1 MFKREEEQL
10 NHLKQDYENIP
21 VSLDSLDK
29 AIMAGFNRAKAEE
42 RKPTRK
48 KKGFYSLL
56 AVALLLLGLFSTIRV
71 SPAFASYISGIPGM
85 EKIVELIRDDK
96 GRMAAVEH
104 QYFQEIGVSDEN
116 GSLQVT
122 IDGAISDEMGIV
134 LFYTLESDKKIKEI
148 MIDKVNI
155 KAQNGI
161 PLDEAS
167 ISYGKPHYSDE
178 GKHSFSGTIEYFFEA
193 PLTAKEYVVDL
204 EVKGEQFSLPFTLNE
219 FKAKKEY
226 PVNQT
231 LELEGEKINI
241 EKVTIY
247 PLRAAVHL
255 KMDPNNKKQILHLD
269 DLRLVDENNEV
280 WGKISNGITQSG
292 DKDSEQEIYLQSN
305 YFKEPKELY
314 LVLNNAQAIEKD
326 NATVIVDTE
335 KLEIL
340 KQPAGNNL
348 ENVRKENGELVFDL
362 RTKKEF
368 NYFIFSKVIDAQGK
382 ELDLSTTSMS
392 AFYEKGVSR
401 IGMDL
406 PAITSSQNPIT
417 IELAFYPQ
425 WIKGK
430 EKIKVK

>member
-10 NHLKQDYENIP
+10 HHLKQDLENTP

-29 AIMAGFNRAKAEE
+29 AITAGFNRAKTEE
-42 RKPTRK
+42 KKRTRK
-48 KKGFYSLL
+48 KKGFYSFL
-56 AVALLLLGLFSTIRV
+56 AAALLLIGFFSTIRV

-104 QYFQEIGVSDEN
+104 EYYQEIGVSDKK

-134 LFYTLESDKKIKEI
+134 LFYTLESDKKIKDI
-148 MIDKVNI
+148 RIDKVNL
-155 KAQNGI
+155 KAKNGT

-167 ISYGKPHYSDE
+167 SSYGEPHRSDE
-178 GKHSFSGTIEYFFEA
+178 GEYSYSGEIEYFFEV
-193 PLTAKEYVVDL
+193 PLTAKEYVVDI
-204 EVKGEQFSLPFTLNE
+204 EVKGRQYSLPITLNE
-219 FKAKKEY
+219 FKEKKEY
-226 PVNQT
+226 PVNQS

-247 PLRAAVHL
+247 PIRAAVHL
-255 KMDPNNKKQILHLD
+255 EVDPNNKRQILHLE

-280 WGKISNGITQSG
+280 WGKISNGVTGSG
-292 DKDSEQEIYLQSN
+292 NKDSKQEIYLQSN

-314 LVLNNAQAIEKD
+314 LVLNNAQAIDKD
-326 NATVIVDTE
+326 NATVVVDTE

-340 KQPAGNNL
+340 KQPAGSHLN
-348 ENVRKENGELVFDL
+348 NVRKENGELVFDL
-362 RTKKEF
+362 RTNREF

-382 ELDLSTTSMS
+382 ELEHSTQSMS
-392 AFYEKGVSR
+392 TYEKGVRR
-401 IGMDL
+401 IGMNL
-406 PAITSSQNPIT
+406 PAIISSQNPIT
-417 IELAFYPQ
+417 IELSYYPK

-430 EKIKVK
+430 DKIKIK

>member
-10 NHLKQDYENIP
+10 NHLKQEFENIP
-21 VSLDSLDK
+21 ISLDSLDK
-29 AIMAGFNRAKAEE
+29 AIMTGFNRAKTEE
-42 RKPTRK
+42 RKHSRK
-48 KKGFYSLL
+48 MKGFYSFLI
-56 AVALLLLGLFSTIRV
+56 AALLLIGLFSTIRV

-104 QYFQEIGVSDEN
+104 QYYQEIGVSDKN
-116 GSLQVT
+116 GSMRVT

-134 LFYTLESDKKIKEI
+134 LFYTLESDNKIKEI
-148 MIDKVNI
+148 TIDEVNI
-155 KAQNGI
+155 KSHNGI
-161 PLDEAS
+161 PLDVAS
-167 ISYGKPHYSDE
+167 ISFGTPHNSEE
-178 GKHSFSGTIEYFFEA
+178 GEHSFSGAIEYFFEA
-193 PLTAKEYVVDL
+193 PLTTKAYVADL
-204 EVKGEQFSLPFTLNE
+204 EVKGKKFSLPFKLNE
-219 FKAKKEY
+219 FKVKKEY

-231 LELEGEKINI
+231 LELEGEKINV

-255 KMDPNNKKQILHLD
+255 KMDPNNKRQILHLD

-280 WGKISNGITQSG
+280 WGKISNGITGLG

-305 YFKEPKELY
+305 YFTEPKELY

-340 KQPAGNNL
+340 KQPAGSNL
-348 ENVRKENGELVFDL
+348 DNVRKEHGELVFDL
-362 RTKKEF
+362 RTQKEF
-368 NYFIFSKVIDAQGK
+368 NYSIFSKVIDAQGK
-382 ELDLSTTSMS
+382 ELEISSTSMS
-392 AFYEKGVSR
+392 SFYEKGVR
-401 IGMDL
+401 RMGINM
-406 PAITSSQNPIT
+406 PTITSSQNPIT

-430 EKIKVK
+430 DKIKVK